1 MENKDGGKTYFG
13 KVHWLIWFIFIFK
26 IGNAALALAASTSG
40 GVSSWKGQI
49 LVQRLQLVKKTSMT
63 AQYARRIPSQDVS
76 SSISV
81 PKAIASFGKIL
92 SDEHRSIWSCAP
104 ISYSADSVKF
114 APEDKDSL
122 LRILMRDI
130 AKNGMRLYTLLGLNL
145 RVKLDDD
152 RKQLTG
158 IYADLKS

>member
-1 MENKDGGKTYFG
+1 
-13 KVHWLIWFIFIFK
+13 
-26 IGNAALALAASTSG
+26 
-40 GVSSWKGQI
+40 
-49 LVQRLQLVKKTSMT
+49 MT

-104 ISYSADSVKF
+104 IGYSADSVKF